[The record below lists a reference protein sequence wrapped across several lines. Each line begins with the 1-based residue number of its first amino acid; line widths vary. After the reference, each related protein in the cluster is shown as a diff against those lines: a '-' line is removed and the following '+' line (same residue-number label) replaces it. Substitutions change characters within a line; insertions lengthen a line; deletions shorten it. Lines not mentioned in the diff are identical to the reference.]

1 MMRSLCDDY
10 LSLLDELEEQDA
22 EDFYEEE
29 D

>member
-1 MMRSLCDDY
+1 MIRSLCDDY
-10 LSLLDELEEQDA
+10 LSLLDELENQNA